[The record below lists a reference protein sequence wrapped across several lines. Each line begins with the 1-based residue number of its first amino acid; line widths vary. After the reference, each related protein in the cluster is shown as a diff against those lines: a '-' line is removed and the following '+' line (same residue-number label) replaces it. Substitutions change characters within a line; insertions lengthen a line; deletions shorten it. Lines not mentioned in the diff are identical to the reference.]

1 MAAAVIQPRVFR
13 LDMQGLELE
22 VEGREGHPGHEKA
35 AGGEKAAAEQMMQR
49 IEKVERM
56 LAERLEAQQR
66 SVEKG
71 VRGMAEDMQQALGER
86 FQEVRRAMEET
97 RERLEDSR
105 RRMAEMEERMSR
117 MEKAVQG
124 QKPHGK

>member
-1 MAAAVIQPRVFR
+1 MPPAGVAAAVIQPRMLR
-13 LDMQGLELE
+13 LDVQGLE
-22 VEGREGHPGHEKA
+22 GKPGH
-35 AGGEKAAAEQMMQR
+35 EKAAAEQMMQR
-49 IEKVERM
+49 VEMMEKVERM

-66 SVEKG
+66 GVEKG
-71 VRGMAEDMQQALGER
+71 VRGMAEDMQRALGER

-97 RERLEDSR
+97 RERLDDTR
-105 RRMAEMEERMSR
+105 RRLAEMEERMSR